1 MYHDRIQVFSLA
13 TLETRRNSGK
23 SYLAVT
29 CGTVTGDKTKG
40 KATFR
45 S

>member
-1 MYHDRIQVFSLA
+1 MYHDRGQVSLLA

-23 SYLAVT
+23 SYLAVA
-29 CGTVTGDKTKG
+29 CGTVTVDKAKG